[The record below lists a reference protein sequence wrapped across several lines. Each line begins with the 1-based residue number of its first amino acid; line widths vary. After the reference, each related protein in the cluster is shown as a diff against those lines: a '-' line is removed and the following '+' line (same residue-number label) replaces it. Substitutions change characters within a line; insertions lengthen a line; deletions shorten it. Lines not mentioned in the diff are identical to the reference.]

1 MDLTV
6 RQHIEQLEDRLKE
19 LSFRI
24 MNENDKNVRN
34 VLEAEIR
41 AAGLA
46 LSHYRAAL
54 EIELSLKRD
63 KQ

>member
-24 MNENDKNVRN
+24 MNENDKNIRN

-46 LSHYRAAL
+46 LS
-54 EIELSLKRD
+54 LKGKPPSR
-63 KQ
+63 KG